1 MRATPLRLS
10 LLAALLLHL
19 LAVSA
24 WQLNRSRQRPPTRLV
39 AADDTPILL
48 QFSRQA
54 AIETEP
60 LAIPLPPAMPLPLP
74 PAAGNSPSD
83 PQANASGRSP
93 QPERDLPARTKTERP
108 PKAGGIR
115 PSTGKGRPTTTSPGR
130 AGAAIDSPGLE
141 PGSPAR
147 LALEKALQEAS
158 TAGSPRGEAPP
169 ATGRSE
175 GVDAKSEAAA
185 EGSGG
190 RDPAPSSEPQGGAA
204 AAGIERRGS
213 AEELRLW
220 NLARPAPA
228 ISSARQGLP
237 KGLELRQLPLALA
250 RRSGVNPTHQ
260 RSLRA
265 NDGLILLWIDGPT
278 LWLLR
283 APLPATR
290 ATP

>member
-54 AIETEP
+54 AIDTEP

-74 PAAGNSPSD
+74 PAAGNSPSN
-83 PQANASGRSP
+83 PQANASGRPP
-93 QPERDLPARTKTERP
+93 QPGPELPARARTGQR
-108 PKAGGIR
+108 PKAGSMR
-115 PSTGKGRPTTTSPGR
+115 PSDGKGLATSPSPGR
-130 AGAAIDSPGLE
+130 AGAIRPPALE
-141 PGSPAR
+141 PGSPA
-147 LALEKALQEAS
+147 LQAHEKALQEAPS
-158 TAGSPRGEAPP
+158 AGSPRGEAPP
-169 ATGRSE
+169 AAGRSE
-175 GVDAKSEAAA
+175 GVDAKGEAPAN
-185 EGSGG
+185 GSGG
-190 RDPAPSSEPQGGAA
+190 RDPATSGEPQGGAA
-204 AAGIERRGS
+204 TAGIERRGS

-220 NLARPAPA
+220 NLARPAPG
-228 ISSARQGLP
+228 ISPARQGLP

-250 RRSGVNPTHQ
+250 RRNGVNPTHQ

-265 NDGLILLWIDGPT
+265 DDRVILLWIDGPT

-283 APLPATR
+283 APLPAAR